1 MQIKGLPQSTNVED
15 RRTPMDR
22 TFDEMVAKLL
32 AQKAEWDR
40 RGTSLPAPIPA
51 PRIDDSKRVQ
61 MQQRRYKK

>member
-1 MQIKGLPQSTNVED
+1 MQYKGQPQSANVVD
-15 RRTPMDR
+15 QRTPMDR

-51 PRIDDSKRVQ
+51 PRIDDSKRMQ
-61 MQQRRYKK
+61 PQQRRYKK